1 MGESL
6 RYCFAGIIILLLSCN
21 IYLNKEK
28 IFSFISKDYSKDTFK
43 LYYFKTNGRAA
54 VIKALFSYSKVK
66 FENIFVDSNWKELKK
81 NTALFEFGQ
90 VPILVHNDKI
100 LSQSKAIFVYLAR
113 LFDLYGKNIDDKY
126 QIDSLLSS
134 YDDISKYYTPLFFPK
149 TDDEKNNKEKY
160 KEIYR
165 NELKRFFGIYEER
178 YKKLGNGKYY
188 LGNYFSLA
196 DIYLVINMNV
206 FSKAVG
212 GFQFIKNNAPKLS
225 ELLERLRNQELKEF
239 FEKYYYE

>member
-6 RYCFAGIIILLLSCN
+6 RYFFAGIIILLLSCN

-81 NTALFEFGQ
+81 NTSLFEFGQ

-134 YDDISKYYTPLFFPK
+134 YDDISKYYIPLFFPK

-196 DIYLVINMNV
+196 DIYLAINMNV